1 VALWLVHLRISLN
14 GSKGGNPNV
23 TIVDQ
28 SFKEFCLLVIQT
40 IPPESR
46 YFDGGL
52 LSQFPARDALT
63 VSFALEMT

>member
-14 GSKGGNPNV
+14 GSKGGDPDV

-46 YFDGGL
+46 HLDGGL
-52 LSQFPARDALT
+52 LSQFPRSRRFDGFL
-63 VSFALEMT
+63 ALEMT